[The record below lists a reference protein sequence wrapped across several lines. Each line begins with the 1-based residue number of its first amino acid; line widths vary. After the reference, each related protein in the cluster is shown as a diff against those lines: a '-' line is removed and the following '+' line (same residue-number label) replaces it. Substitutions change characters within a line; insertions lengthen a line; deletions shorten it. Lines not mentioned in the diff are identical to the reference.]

1 LQQSWVLVH
10 TTSGWVIGGYAA
22 ALWNSSVNY
31 YQSPNNESF
40 LFALKNSNDSELMK
54 FPKLSSKE
62 MAQSSVGILTGDL
75 SLAQVSFA
83 SQITPTQILIQNAE
97 RMLVIGTTCMVL
109 LDCQKPIGIYE
120 VFSVQ

>member
-1 LQQSWVLVH
+1 M
-10 TTSGWVIGGYAA
+10 
-22 ALWNSSVNY
+22 NY